1 MPGREDEESEL
12 AVEYAPGLYFYQD
25 DIDEFLKTK
34 AAAMTMVEY
43 MMNLIGLTM
52 EDVGRFYVAG
62 AFGTHFDKESA
73 VTIGLYP
80 DIDREKIIS
89 PGNTSLQGAEKL
101 LLDRSLADRAREIIE
116 RMEYV
121 QFGAVEDFIHLMAAA
136 TAIPHTDLQRYPSVV
151 RRLEERRKNK

>member
-1 MPGREDEESEL
+1 
-12 AVEYAPGLYFYQD
+12 
-25 DIDEFLKTK
+25 
-34 AAAMTMVEY
+34 MTGV
-43 MMNLIGLTM
+43 L
-52 EDVGRFYVAG
+52 R
-62 AFGTHFDKESA
+62 THFEREA
-73 VTIGLYP
+73 EITIGLDP
-80 DIDREKIIS
+80 DIDRGKSIP

-101 LLDRSLADRAREIIE
+101 LLDRSLAGRAREIIE